1 MTFNFDGGDIMVILL
16 MIIAFILYRRFDRT
30 GRSLEK
36 VRRYA
41 EKSKSELDA
50 IVRERE
56 LGLKDL
62 AVDLEVQEKTN
73 REILARA
80 EAAREEILS
89 RAEELEG
96 RVERIEVHER
106 ALEDLNELALRVDE
120 NLSRLKEE
128 SAYVDEVGSRLS
140 DVREKFSS
148 LAEKDAARFA
158 AFRAEVLDSFGN
170 DLNLMKTE
178 LAESGRQLALFNET
192 LESLNARRDDEI
204 TAKLAEF
211 RDSLEQVEE
220 EFRERLRKVAEEG
233 SRLEDDAFT
242 ALNEKISRRS
252 ERLEENWTRGMTELK
267 DRVSVTAEE
276 IQNSLTDARTALE
289 NWDSES
295 SRRMEVLS
303 SSFEEVEHRLSDTS
317 VTLGKDV
324 EELRERLENLVES
337 KETDLLESVEV
348 RQSEY
353 RKTIEERFGRI
364 EGFIRD
370 MDTVAESLRASQKQ
384 VIDEVE
390 ASFAEFDSLMAE
402 KRELEKAGI
411 EESFNSLNQ
420 EMTDLER
427 GLDELKSR
435 AYDNVSEKLQV
446 FEDEFFADLKNRDE
460 QMKSALEEWR
470 KNAELEM
477 SELGLK
483 ASREREETERR
494 YSLELKQKLT
504 DLQTKVFGQ
513 FETFQDQ
520 VDGFRESLNG
530 RIRGAEDEL
539 AGFRDELSRKIL
551 SEKENAFAEFEKS
564 FESFDR
570 DVTEKFSKA
579 NKTIAQK
586 LSDFSSDIET
596 RHRELLGSFDSLRDE
611 TNEWKE
617 RISIKIEEVQRTA
630 FDSIE
635 SMKQD
640 FNSMMAELKEEYAG
654 RTEQMILDSGEERA
668 ALRRELASLEE
679 SITHVSSELTE
690 KARDSLD
697 TLKDQSERF
706 LLEFRKN
713 SREARDDV
721 ERKIKELRQSV
732 QESREKAESTRK
744 EMTAHTDS
752 EYARL
757 MRNLDEIDRRQ
768 REFIAE
774 TRIFERADEMKEA
787 LERDIAELGRQ
798 LETVG
803 SGKEE
808 ISKINEQYE
817 KALSLY
823 EDVSGKL
830 ARFLSEQ
837 QKVENLEGKIARI
850 GSLSEAVDLKLE
862 RVSDANDM
870 LQDLQIRLKQLEDLH
885 EDLGS
890 RYERLSEKSR
900 VLDAA
905 TDGVDKNF
913 ERMTRIE
920 EIIKDV
926 AQRIIPLKENLD
938 SAVERQTR
946 LEEDREKI
954 DAVIVKVETIDS
966 TLGELDGKLEDLTRA
981 REWLAKIET
990 RLDEINRE
998 TQQRI
1003 RLLGTLSR
1011 RESGGKKAGGS
1022 PDMSTRD
1029 MVSKLAREGWNS
1041 DEIATNLKLSR
1052 GEVELILELQ
1062 PKS

>member
-1 MTFNFDGGDIMVILL
+1 MTFNFDGGDIMVIFL

-41 EKSKSELDA
+41 DKSKSDLDA

-56 LGLKDL
+56 QGLKDL

-80 EAAREEILS
+80 EAAREEIMS

-106 ALEDLNELALRVDE
+106 ALEDLNDLALRVDE

-128 SAYVDEVGSRLS
+128 STYVDEVGTRLS
-140 DVREKFSS
+140 DVREKFSG

-158 AFRAEVLDSFGN
+158 AFRAEILDSFGN
-170 DLNLMKTE
+170 DLNHMKTD

-204 TAKLAEF
+204 TGKLAEF

-242 ALNEKISRRS
+242 ALNTKITSRS

-267 DRVSVTAEE
+267 ERVSMTAEE
-276 IQNSLTDARTALE
+276 IQSSLTDSRTALE
-289 NWDSES
+289 TWETES
-295 SRRMEVLS
+295 SDRLEKIS
-303 SSFEEVEHRLSDTS
+303 DGFNEIENRLSDTS
-317 VTLGKDV
+317 INLTKDV

-337 KETDLLESVEV
+337 KETDLLESVEI

-370 MDTVAESLRASQKQ
+370 MDTVAESLRASQVQ
-384 VIDEVE
+384 VVKDVE
-390 ASFAEFDSLMAE
+390 SSFTEFDSVMAE

-420 EMTDLER
+420 EMTDLEH

-446 FEDEFFADLKNRDE
+446 FEDDFFADLKNRDE
-460 QMKSALEEWR
+460 QMNSALEEWR

-494 YSLELKQKLT
+494 YSQELKQKLT
-504 DLQTKVFGQ
+504 DLQTRVFGQ

-539 AGFRDELSRKIL
+539 TGFRDELSRKIVT
-551 SEKENAFAEFEKS
+551 EKENSFSEFEKS
-564 FESFDR
+564 FEIFDR
-570 DVTEKFSKA
+570 DVSEKFSKA
-579 NKTIAQK
+579 NKIIAQK

-596 RHRELLGSFDSLRDE
+596 RHRELLNSFDSARDE

-617 RISIKIEEVQRTA
+617 RIGTQIDEVQRDTG
-630 FDSIE
+630 DSIV

-640 FNSMMAELKEEYAG
+640 FSSMMSELKEEYAG

-668 ALRRELASLEE
+668 ALRRELASIEE

-690 KARDSLD
+690 KTRDSLD

-721 ERKIKELRQSV
+721 ERKIKELRLSV
-732 QESREKAESTRK
+732 QESRDRAESNRK

-787 LERDIAELGRQ
+787 LEGDITELNRQ
-798 LETVG
+798 LEAVG
-803 SGKEE
+803 SGREE

-817 KALSLY
+817 KAVNLY
-823 EDVSGKL
+823 ENVSGKL
-830 ARFLSEQ
+830 ARFFSEQ

-850 GSLSEAVDLKLE
+850 GSLSESVDLKLE

-890 RYERLSEKSR
+890 RYERLSEKSK

-913 ERMTRIE
+913 ERMNRIE
-920 EIIKDV
+920 GIIKDV
-926 AQRIIPLKENLD
+926 AQRIIPLRDNLD

-946 LEEDREKI
+946 LEEEREKI
-954 DAVIVKVETIDS
+954 DVVIGKVETIDA
-966 TLGELDGKLEDLTRA
+966 TLNELDNKLEDLTRA

-1011 RESGGKKAGGS
+1011 RESGGKKTGGS

>member
-41 EKSKSELDA
+41 EKSKSDLDA

-56 LGLKDL
+56 MGLKDL

-80 EAAREEILS
+80 EAAREEIMS
-89 RAEELEG
+89 RAEELES

-106 ALEDLNELALRVDE
+106 ALEDLNDLALRVDE
-120 NLSRLKEE
+120 NLSRLKDE
-128 SAYVDEVGSRLS
+128 SAYVDDVGRRLS
-140 DVREKFSS
+140 DAREKFSS
-148 LAEKDAARFA
+148 MEEKDAERFA
-158 AFRAEVLDSFGN
+158 AFREEVLGGFGHN
-170 DLNLMKTE
+170 LNQMQSE
-178 LAESGRQLALFNET
+178 LSEAERQLELFRET
-192 LESLNARRDDEI
+192 LESLNARRDEDV
-204 TAKLAEF
+204 TLRLTGF

-242 ALNEKISRRS
+242 ALNEKIERRS
-252 ERLEENWTRGMTELK
+252 ERLENNWLTGMTELK
-267 DRVSVTAEE
+267 DRVSSTAAE
-276 IQNSLTDARTALE
+276 IQDSLTEARNAMETWETESTERLE
-289 NWDSES
+289 NVSGGFSE
-295 SRRMEVLS
+295 MER
-303 SSFEEVEHRLSDTS
+303 RLSDTS
-317 VTLGKDV
+317 VKLNKDV
-324 EELRERLENLVES
+324 EELRERVETLVES
-337 KETDLLESVEV
+337 KETDLLEAVEI
-348 RQSEY
+348 RQVEY
-353 RKTIEERFGRI
+353 RKTVEDRFIRL

-370 MDTVAESLRASQKQ
+370 MDTLAENLENSQKQ
-384 VIDEVE
+384 VIRDVE
-390 ASFAEFDSLMAE
+390 DSFLAFDTEMAE
-402 KRELEKAGI
+402 RRDLEKAGV
-411 EESFNSLNQ
+411 EEAFSSLNQ
-420 EMTDLER
+420 QMADLER

-446 FEDEFFADLKNRDE
+446 FEDDFFADLKNRDE
-460 QMKSALEEWR
+460 QMKAAFDDWR
-470 KNAELEM
+470 KNAELELG
-477 SELGLK
+477 ELGLK
-483 ASREREETERR
+483 ASRERDETERR
-494 YSLELKQKLT
+494 YSTELKQKLT

-530 RIRGAEDEL
+530 RILGAET
-539 AGFRDELSRKIL
+539 ELSAFREDLTRRIG
-551 SEKENAFAEFEKS
+551 SEKESSFMEFEKA
-564 FESFDR
+564 FESFDKEAG
-570 DVTEKFSKA
+570 DKFVKA
-579 NKTIAQK
+579 NKIIAQK
-586 LSDFSSDIET
+586 LSDFSSDIEA
-596 RHRELLGSFDSLRDE
+596 RHKSLLNSFESVREE
-611 TNEWKE
+611 AEEWKE
-617 RISIKIEEVQRTA
+617 RVGLQIQEVQRGSSE
-630 FDSIE
+630 SIDTMRSE
-635 SMKQD
+635 FSG
-640 FNSMMAELKEEYAG
+640 MMSELKEEYSG
-654 RTEQMILDSGEERA
+654 KTEQLILESGEERA
-668 ALRRELASLEE
+668 ALRRELASIEE
-679 SITHVSSELTE
+679 SITHVSLELTE
-690 KARDSLD
+690 RTRDSLD

-732 QESREKAESTRK
+732 QESRDKAESNRR
-744 EMTAHTDS
+744 EMMTHTDT

-757 MRNLDEIDRRQ
+757 MKNLDDIDKRQ
-768 REFIAE
+768 RDFIAE

-787 LERDIAELGRQ
+787 LEGDIAELGRQ
-798 LETVG
+798 LEAVG
-803 SGKEE
+803 AGREE
-808 ISKINEQYE
+808 ISRINEQYE

-823 EDVSGKL
+823 DEVSGKL

-837 QKVENLEGKIARI
+837 QKVENLEGKIGRI
-850 GSLSEAVDLKLE
+850 GSLSESVDLKLE

-885 EDLGS
+885 EDLGD

-913 ERMTRIE
+913 ERMNRIE
-920 EIIKDV
+920 EIVKEL
-926 AQRIIPLKENLD
+926 AERIIPLRDNLNA
-938 SAVERQTR
+938 AVERQLR

-954 DAVIVKVETIDS
+954 DILVEKVTVVDTTIS
-966 TLGELDGKLEDLTRA
+966 ELDEKLEDLGKA
-981 REWLAKIET
+981 REWLAKTET
-990 RLDEINRE
+990 RLEEINRD

-1003 RLLGTLSR
+1003 RLLGTLSK
-1011 RESGGKKAGGS
+1011 RETGAKKSGGS

-1041 DEIATNLKLSR
+1041 EEIATNLKLSR

-1062 PKS
+1062 PRS

>member
-41 EKSKSELDA
+41 EKSKSDLDV

-80 EAAREEILS
+80 DAARVEILS

-96 RVERIEVHER
+96 RVERIEVHEK
-106 ALEDLNELALRVDE
+106 ALEDLNDLALRVDE
-120 NLSRLKEE
+120 NLSRLKQE
-128 SAYVDEVGSRLS
+128 SSYVDDVGTRLS

-148 LAEKDAARFA
+148 MAEKDSARFA
-158 AFRAEVLDSFGN
+158 TFRGEVLDSFGD
-170 DLNLMKTE
+170 DLNQVKND
-178 LAESGRQLALFNET
+178 LAESGRQISMFRET
-192 LESLNARRDDEI
+192 MESLNARRDDEVTGKI
-204 TAKLAEF
+204 AEF
-211 RDSLEQVEE
+211 QDNLEQVEE
-220 EFRERLRKVAEEG
+220 DFRERLRKVAEEG

-242 ALNEKISRRS
+242 ALNEKISSRS
-252 ERLEENWTRGMTELK
+252 DRLEDNWTRGMTELK
-267 DRVSVTAEE
+267 EGVSVTAEE
-276 IQNSLTDARTALE
+276 IQGSLRDARTAME
-289 NWDSES
+289 IWESES
-295 SRRMEVLS
+295 SEKLEQADKNFVDIEGRLS
-303 SSFEEVEHRLSDTS
+303 STS
-317 VTLGKDV
+317 VNLNKDV
-324 EELRERLENLVES
+324 EDLRSRLENLVES
-337 KETDLLESVEV
+337 KETDLLESVEI
-348 RQSEY
+348 RQAEY
-353 RKTIEERFGRI
+353 RKTVEERFARL
-364 EGFIRD
+364 EEFIRD

-384 VIDEVE
+384 VIKDVE
-390 ASFAEFDSLMAE
+390 DSYMEFDTDMAE
-402 KRELEKAGI
+402 KRALEKAGI
-411 EESFNSLNQ
+411 EESFTSLNQ

-460 QMKSALEEWR
+460 QMNSAQEEWR
-470 KNAELEM
+470 KNAEIEL
-477 SELGLK
+477 SEIGLK

-494 YSLELKQKLT
+494 YSMEIKQKLT
-504 DLQTKVFGQ
+504 DLQTKVFSQ

-530 RIRGAEDEL
+530 RILGAEDDL
-539 AGFRDELSRKIL
+539 SGFREDLSRKIV
-551 SEKENAFAEFEKS
+551 SAKESSFSEFEKS
-564 FESFDR
+564 FENFDR
-570 DVTEKFSKA
+570 DIGEKFSKA

-586 LSDFSSDIET
+586 LSEFSSDIET
-596 RHRELLGSFDSLRDE
+596 RHKEIVGSFESIREE
-611 TNEWKE
+611 TTDWKE
-617 RISIKIEEVQRTA
+617 RMGIQIQEVQRGTGESI
-630 FDSIE
+630 DSMRSE
-635 SMKQD
+635 FSE
-640 FNSMMAELKEEYAG
+640 MMSELKEEYSG
-654 RTEQMILDSGEERA
+654 RTEQLILDSGEERG
-668 ALRRELASLEE
+668 ALRRELAAIEE
-679 SITHVSSELTE
+679 SVTHVSSELTE
-690 KARDSLD
+690 KTRDSLD

-732 QESREKAESTRK
+732 QESRDKAESNRK
-744 EMTAHTDS
+744 EMTAHTDT

-768 REFIAE
+768 REFITE
-774 TRIFERADEMKEA
+774 TRVFERADEMKEA
-787 LERDIAELGRQ
+787 LESDISELNRQ
-798 LETVG
+798 LEAVG
-803 SGKEE
+803 SGREE
-808 ISKINEQYE
+808 IKKIIEQYE
-817 KALSLY
+817 KAINLY
-823 EDVSGKL
+823 ENVSGKL

-850 GSLSEAVDLKLE
+850 SSLSESVDLKLE

-870 LQDLQIRLKQLEDLH
+870 LQDLQLRLKQLEDLH
-885 EDLGS
+885 EDLGG

-920 EIIKDV
+920 EIVKDV
-926 AQRIIPLKENLD
+926 AQRILPLRDNLD

-954 DAVIVKVETIDS
+954 DEVVGKVAAIDS
-966 TLGELDGKLEDLTRA
+966 TITELDSKLEDLTKA

-990 RLDEINRE
+990 RLDRINKE
-998 TQQRI
+998 TQQRV
-1003 RLLGTLSR
+1003 RLLGTLSK
-1011 RESGGKKAGGS
+1011 RESGGRKSGGS

-1029 MVSKLAREGWNS
+1029 MVAKLAREGWNS